1 MNDECNNVFSFLISQ
16 LKKTVQEK
24 TELSCMRVHSV
35 IKLGGELR
43 MSPVQSPSPSRV
55 SYEIKPG
62 CSGLYPAGTC
72 LPWSQGKMLN
82 DFNKTEISVE
92 ASNSV
97 I

>member
-1 MNDECNNVFSFLISQ
+1 MNYECNNVFSLLISQ

-24 TELSCMRVHSV
+24 TELLCMRVHSV
-35 IKLGGELR
+35 IKFGGELK
-43 MSPVQSPSPSRV
+43 MSAVQSPSPSRV

-72 LPWSQGKMLN
+72 LPWSQDKMLN

-92 ASNSV
+92 TGNYV